1 MTAVPALPARSG
13 APGALAGAQAEP
25 AAADPAE
32 PAAERGADRAPD
44 AAEPGPAPSAAAPAP
59 PGRAGADPRPSAF
72 ERVRYLVDASSS
84 MRARFGGGT
93 RMRAAAEMLR
103 ALDSELDR
111 DPSRPAP
118 ELWTFGASSH
128 RLQNDCRDVERRGW
142 PAGGAEEALGGL
154 APRGVAPLVH
164 ALERMREGGGGREA
178 WVVFTDG
185 SDGCGRDP
193 CEWAARA
200 LAGPDRPRL
209 YVVGLGLDPA
219 DAEELRCLTRTA
231 SGVLLEV
238 APGSDWDA
246 PVRRLAAVIRNRGT
260 LRLELPPGLP
270 PAASVSARVFR
281 AGAPDEGRIVR
292 WGRDEELPGGMYRVV
307 VETVPATT
315 VDRVLVVPG
324 GEHVVRLGDVGALRV
339 RILDADNREVRAS
352 VRLLPLDVG
361 AADEHVIPAG
371 ATAAVRAGRYLA
383 TAAVG
388 DSVVLRREV
397 EVARGALHTLSAG
410 GTGFLRSRAPGLAA
424 VPPVPVE
431 LHESEAHAGTPRTVH
446 PWGAAVPLPAGSY
459 RVRVGTLPPYVRDDL
474 AVAAA
479 ETTDLSVPG
488 LGLLRVDVRD
498 AQGRP
503 FVAPVSLLRPASE
516 DPPDGEALPPA
527 VLGTFLPGA
536 AQAVLAGKYDLV
548 VATLP

>member
-1 MTAVPALPARSG
+1 
-13 APGALAGAQAEP
+13 
-25 AAADPAE
+25 
-32 PAAERGADRAPD
+32 
-44 AAEPGPAPSAAAPAP
+44 
-59 PGRAGADPRPSAF
+59 
-72 ERVRYLVDASSS
+72 
-84 MRARFGGGT
+84 
-93 RMRAAAEMLR
+93 
-103 ALDSELDR
+103 
-111 DPSRPAP
+111 
-118 ELWTFGASSH
+118 
-128 RLQNDCRDVERRGW
+128 VERRGW

-154 APRGVAPLVH
+154 APRGVSPLVH
-164 ALERMREGGGGREA
+164 ALERMGDDAAGGEA

-193 CEWAARA
+193 CAWAERA

-219 DAEELRCLTRTA
+219 DAEELRCLTRTS

-238 APGSDWDA
+238 ASGSDWDA

-260 LRLELPPGLP
+260 LRLELPPGVP
-270 PAASVSARVFR
+270 PSVSVSARVFR
-281 AGAPDEGRIVR
+281 AGAADAGRIVR
-292 WGRDEELPGGMYRVV
+292 RGRDEELPGGMYRVV

-324 GEHVVRLGDVGALRV
+324 GEHVVRLGEVGALRV
-339 RILDADNREVRAS
+339 RILDSDNREVPAS

-371 ATAAVRAGRYLA
+371 TTAAVRAGRYLA

-397 EVARGALHTLSAG
+397 EIARGTLHTLSAG

-424 VPPVPVE
+424 VPSVPVE
-431 LHESEAHAGTPRTVH
+431 LHESEAHAGTPRTIH
-446 PWGAAVPLPAGSY
+446 PWEAAVALPAGSY
-459 RVRVGTLPPYVRDDL
+459 RVRVGTLPPYVREDL

-498 AQGRP
+498 TQGRP

-516 DPPDGEALPPA
+516 PPPDGEALPPA

-536 AQAVLAGKYDLV
+536 AQAVLAGTYDLV
-548 VATLP
+548 VATLPEIVVRGVRVPSGVERVVSLTVPAADRRVR